1 MRETVGERS
10 VGKALRPTYGVKF
23 AVLLLSVT
31 IPLAGSFQSNDD
43 NATLTSGYYYLR
55 SEAAGGPTGDLSP
68 SRVKGKR
75 P

>member
-10 VGKALRPTYGVKF
+10 VRKALRPTYGLKF
-23 AVLLLSVT
+23 AVLLLSAT
-31 IPLAGSFQSNDD
+31 IPLAGSIQSNDHS
-43 NATLTSGYYYLR
+43 ATLPSGYYYLR

-68 SRVKGKR
+68 SRVKGNR